1 MTSLCPPDLLS
12 AFGEAAAEA
21 LLLIFEAEMTVEQEE
36 ATESVS
42 DPPWACPEE
51 SSTKTIC
58 LEAPPCWNMW
68 YPEAVTEFAPA
79 LVERVDLVRFL
90 KK

>member
-1 MTSLCPPDLLS
+1 MTHLYVGMTSLCPPDLLS

-51 SSTKTIC
+51 SSTNTIC

-68 YPEAVTEFAPA
+68 
-79 LVERVDLVRFL
+79 
-90 KK
+90 